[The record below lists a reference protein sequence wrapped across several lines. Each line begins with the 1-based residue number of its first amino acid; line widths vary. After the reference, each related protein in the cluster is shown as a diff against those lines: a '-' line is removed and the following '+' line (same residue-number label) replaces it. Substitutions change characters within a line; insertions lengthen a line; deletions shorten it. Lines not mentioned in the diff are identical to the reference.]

1 MQPQPRIN
9 STGGKMMNTENNDL
23 SLADLI
29 ERGGVYHRLAG
40 ALPADVLSSL
50 IQSLPPFPGVDSAAL
65 LRAALEREALMPTG
79 IGRGIAVPHPRNPM
93 LDENAHPFVALG
105 FPAAPVDW
113 HTPDGSNVHALF
125 LLVSNSAHQHLCTLS
140 KINFLCQQEK
150 ISSLIKAHAPR
161 DEIIAAIRETE
172 QAWI

>member
-1 MQPQPRIN
+1 MIN
-9 STGGKMMNTENNDL
+9 AEKNL

-29 ERGGVYHRLAG
+29 DRGGVYHRLAG
-40 ALPADVLSSL
+40 ALPMDVLSGL
-50 IQSLPPFPGVDSAAL
+50 IQSLPPFPGLDSGAL
-65 LRAALEREALMPTG
+65 LRAVLEREALMPTG
-79 IGRGIAVPHPRNPM
+79 IGRGIAVPHPRNPV

-113 HTPDGSNVHALF
+113 HTPDGSKVHAFF
-125 LLVSNSAHQHLCTLS
+125 LLVSNSAQQHLCTLS

-150 ISSLIKAHAPR
+150 ISSLIKAHVPS